1 MLIVSVLL
9 VVKIAMINTGFSLGT
24 LPVLRKSKGCLT
36 FNEIEGLNEQ
46 VRRELF
52 GIVRVPDCGEGFW
65 KPVITLNMSNVQ
77 ETCPIGWST
86 KVSNPR
92 SCVQNNSPGCSLA
105 ALPAGTTYRRVCGRA
120 LGYAYNTND
129 AFANYNSTA
138 RRDFNYAD
146 GINLFINTSTPL
158 HVWTFAI
165 DQLHSGLPRCPCSY
179 GTWWNYNVP
188 DYVGPNYFCDTH
200 SVNNNLVWDGRGCQ
214 AVACCDYNSPPWFK
228 RSFNSTLSSDFL
240 VRICTDEVSS
250 NEFVSIIELEIYV
263 Q

>member
-1 MLIVSVLL
+1 MLIV
-9 VVKIAMINTGFSLGT
+9 
-24 LPVLRKSKGCLT
+24 
-36 FNEIEGLNEQ
+36 IEGFKEQ

-92 SCVQNNSPGCSLA
+92 SCVQNHTPGCSLA
-105 ALPAGTTYRRVCGRA
+105 ALPAGTTYRRVCGRHWA
-120 LGYAYNTND
+120 KHKIVMMLANFNP
-129 AFANYNSTA
+129 AF

-146 GINLFINTSTPL
+146 GINLFINTSTSL

-165 DQLHSGLPRCPCSY
+165 DQLHSGRPRCPCSN
-179 GTWWNYNVP
+179 GTWSDYNFP

-200 SVNNNLVWDGRGCQ
+200 SVDNTGTGEDAKL
-214 AVACCDYNSPPWFK
+214 
-228 RSFNSTLSSDFL
+228 
-240 VRICTDEVSS
+240 
-250 NEFVSIIELEIYV
+250 
-263 Q
+263 